1 MCLKGKISKSEDD
14 EVKEIRPTKKS
25 RNVLSQRKAKN
36 VPSKAKNGPSKAK
49 NGSGKAKNGPSK
61 AKNGS
66 SKAKNGS
73 SKAKNG
79 SRRDNHKI
87 PSKKHNQKG
96 ICTAYFLQQ
105 VF

>member
-73 SKAKNG
+73 
-79 SRRDNHKI
+79 RRDNHKI